1 MSYNMFGTNLD
12 QLRLSGR
19 QKETMSSSFIVAGFF
34 GAVGRM
40 AYVLLDVYG
49 DWRWFASSV

>member
-1 MSYNMFGTNLD
+1 MFGTNLD

-34 GAVGRM
+34 GAAVRI
-40 AYVLLDVYG
+40 AYVLLDLYV
-49 DWRWFASSV
+49 DWG